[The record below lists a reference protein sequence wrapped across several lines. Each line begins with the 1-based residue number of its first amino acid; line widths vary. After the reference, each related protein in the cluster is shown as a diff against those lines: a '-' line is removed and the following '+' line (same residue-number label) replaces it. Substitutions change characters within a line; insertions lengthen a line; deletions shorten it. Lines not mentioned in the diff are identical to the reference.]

1 MGRRGERDVLDRVIE
16 AVRAGESRALV
27 VSSEPSVRIP
37 GGMKDLGVD
46 LLDLDRWPDQRCLG
60 AKVGVMTSAANPK
73 VRRRRRLA
81 VVLFGWRPH
90 RHAIGAPF
98 DLWVRN
104 PTITGRVA
112 QDELRSEHCYAAFAA
127 GMSVADC
134 VVRVG

>member
-1 MGRRGERDVLDRVIE
+1 MLIATIDRFVSCSIVESGDSSTRLCRRTE
-16 AVRAGESRALV
+16 
-27 VSSEPSVRIP
+27 
-37 GGMKDLGVD
+37 
-46 LLDLDRWPDQRCLG
+46 
-60 AKVGVMTSAANPK
+60 
-73 VRRRRRLA
+73 RRRRLA

-104 PTITGRVA
+104 PTITGRVT

-127 GMSVADC
+127 GMSVDDGVVAVPMTMAPGRLSIWVLVVVVGIVVDVLVIVPDC